1 MSEPTS
7 WDVIVIGAGTAGIP
21 AAVCAAERGARVLL
35 LDHASQIGGALH
47 MSGGQLSAAGT
58 RLQAARGISDS
69 PDAHFDD
76 VMRISDGKADPA
88 MVRRAVTLA
97 PDTLHWLLDSG
108 FEVDPATPA
117 IFHGHEAYRV
127 ARTYWGTDRGFS
139 VMRTL
144 ARLLDDAR
152 ARGVVTLRLDTA
164 VEKLLQGPDGTI
176 LGVRARRKE
185 GQDADIHAAN
195 VVLATGGYAASA
207 EFFARVT
214 PGVAHFPWA
223 YAYNQGI
230 GHRMALDAGAVIR
243 NADKFLPQ
251 FGGVQDPRGG
261 RDVTFLTETTPQHRL
276 PWEIY
281 VNTDGD
287 RFVAEDEPSMDLRE
301 RALLAQ
307 PAMTFW
313 TIYDQRTVQEAPPLF
328 ARLTPAEVEQAFR
341 DRHPSF
347 VRADSLTALAMA
359 AGISADRL
367 VATVRAYNDGVAT
380 GKDPLG
386 RRHLPLPIDRAPF
399 YAVRHHGVT
408 IVSFA
413 GLAVDDDL
421 RVLDRTGK
429 PIPHLYAAGE
439 ILGFAAFSG
448 SAFAGGMSVTPA
460 LSFGR
465 LLGQRILH
473 W

>member
-1 MSEPTS
+1 M
-7 WDVIVIGAGTAGIP
+7 
-21 AAVCAAERGARVLL
+21 
-35 LDHASQIGGALH
+35 
-47 MSGGQLSAAGT
+47 
-58 RLQAARGISDS
+58 
-69 PDAHFDD
+69 
-76 VMRISDGKADPA
+76 
-88 MVRRAVTLA
+88 
-97 PDTLHWLLDSG
+97 
-108 FEVDPATPA
+108 
-117 IFHGHEAYRV
+117 
-127 ARTYWGTDRGFS
+127 
-139 VMRTL
+139 
-144 ARLLDDAR
+144 
-152 ARGVVTLRLDTA
+152 
-164 VEKLLQGPDGTI
+164 
-176 LGVRARRKE
+176 
-185 GQDADIHAAN
+185 
-195 VVLATGGYAASA
+195 
-207 EFFARVT
+207 
-214 PGVAHFPWA
+214 
-223 YAYNQGI
+223 
-230 GHRMALDAGAVIR
+230 
-243 NADKFLPQ
+243 
-251 FGGVQDPRGG
+251 
-261 RDVTFLTETTPQHRL
+261 
-276 PWEIY
+276 
-281 VNTDGD
+281 
-287 RFVAEDEPSMDLRE
+287 
-301 RALLAQ
+301 
-307 PAMTFW
+307 
-313 TIYDQRTVQEAPPLF
+313 
-328 ARLTPAEVEQAFR
+328 EQAFR

-359 AGISADRL
+359 AGVSADRL